1 MTENPFINTIK
12 SKTHHLGSVLLQKS
26 KHLTEELSYDP
37 VGGFIWW
44 LKTHKQKPAMDDA
57 LANLLQHARKP
68 SFQLD
73 EVAAVFSKFQL
84 KKDDAGQAQWY
95 QDAHDKLV
103 ICQRQLEESST
114 LNLKMLEPALVEL
127 RFISEADQFHQY
139 FQLQPL
145 HRRVRDM
152 YEAIIERMDILLEDT
167 KNRRRLHKQEIEIRN
182 KEAEV
187 QQAAEKAKDSKHQ
200 LKKEKAALKK
210 VKKERKLIDSQRD
223 AEEEAWKREEAD
235 RKLRIQESQHQQQQ
249 ELQDSFQALNAD
261 AKSPDIEAL
270 LKQIKNNEFD
280 RNDPK
285 TKELLQELLQ
295 AIAGL

>member
-1 MTENPFINTIK
+1 MTEKPFINTIK
-12 SKTHHLGSVLLQKS
+12 SKSHKLGSVLSQKS

-37 VGGFIWW
+37 IGGFLWW
-44 LKTHKQKPAMDDA
+44 LKTHKQKPAMDEA
-57 LANLLQHARKP
+57 LTNLLQHARKP
-68 SFQLD
+68 NFQLD
-73 EVAAVFSKFQL
+73 EVAKLFATFKL

-103 ICQRQLEESST
+103 ICQRQLEEASI
-114 LNLKMLEPALVEL
+114 LKLKMVEPALVEL
-127 RFISEADQFHQY
+127 RFISEADHFHQY

-145 HRRVRDM
+145 QRRVRDM

-167 KNRRRLHKQEIEIRN
+167 RNKQKLHKQEIDIRN

-187 QQAAEKAKDSKHQ
+187 QQAAEKAKHSKHK
-200 LKKEKAALKK
+200 LEKEQAALKK
-210 VKKERKLIDSQRD
+210 IKKERELLDSQRD
-223 AEEEAWKREEAD
+223 ADEEAWKREEAD
-235 RKLRIQESQHQQQQ
+235 RKLRIQESQHHQQQA
-249 ELQDSFQALNAD
+249 LQDSYQELNAD
-261 AKSPDIEAL
+261 AQSPSMEAL
-270 LKQIKNNEFD
+270 LKQIKNNELD